1 MEIDFSAGTAKLND
15 IGGGPEAVPGPIES
29 KVDRKSSVRDV
40 STRPA
45 PGTVNAHSQS
55 QGVSQTS
62 PIAGSVLP
70 LQRAEELIA
79 SLQDVVSVRITATE
93 SGSVDAIHVLVT
105 GDTPAKQVVRN
116 IESALMAQLGLR
128 VDHRKISV
136 AATSKRATPMATA
149 SVAPVE
155 EAGPAKAARPVYFED
170 VEVRGSRARGVTCR
184 VTLRIAG
191 EHFAG
196 EAEEGL
202 QSDRSRVDVAARA
215 AIIALGLA
223 QPLNGLFSLEGV
235 RVINA
240 FDREFVF
247 AAVMARQ
254 GREQVMLTGSCEV
267 RESAETAAVLA
278 VLDATN
284 RWMGPA
290 VATGVAVSATP
301 ALEDRRGLG
310 R

>member
-1 MEIDFSAGTAKLND
+1 MDKKASVSHVSHRIT
-15 IGGGPEAVPGPIES
+15 PGP
-29 KVDRKSSVRDV
+29 V
-40 STRPA
+40 TPQ
-45 PGTVNAHSQS
+45 PQPQS
-55 QGVSQTS
+55 AALSS

-79 SLQDVVSVRITATE
+79 SLQDVVSVRISATE

-128 VDHRKISV
+128 VDHRKISI
-136 AATSKRATPMATA
+136 AATSKRPTPSSGTVTA
-149 SVAPVE
+149 DEPVA
-155 EAGPAKAARPVYFED
+155 AKASRPVYFED

-184 VTLRIAG
+184 VTLRVGA
-191 EHFAG
+191 EQFAG

-215 AIIALGLA
+215 ALMALSLA
-223 QPLNGLFSLEGV
+223 GPAVGMFSLEGAK
-235 RVINA
+235 VIAA
-240 FDREFVF
+240 FEREFVF

-254 GREQVMLTGSCEV
+254 GREQVLLTGSCEI
-267 RESAETAAVLA
+267 RDSAETAAVLA

-290 VATGVAVSATP
+290 VAAGATAVPNAEERRTP
-301 ALEDRRGLG
+301 G